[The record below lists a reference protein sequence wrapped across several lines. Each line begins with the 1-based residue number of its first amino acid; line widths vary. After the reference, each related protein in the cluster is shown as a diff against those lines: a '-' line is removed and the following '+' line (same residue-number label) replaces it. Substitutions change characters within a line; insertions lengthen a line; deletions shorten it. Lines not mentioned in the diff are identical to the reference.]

1 MRVKAILAFRC
12 SLSILLVCLAC
23 FPVLARD
30 GVANVESQRLQ
41 RSQQKTN
48 VVVIMGD
55 DWSWPHASIL
65 GNSVV
70 KTPVFDRI
78 AREGVL
84 FENAFSNAPS
94 CTPARFAFLTG
105 QYHWRLQGADRLGGS
120 LQADVPVYPD
130 LLAQAGYLVG
140 FSRKGAEPS
149 KHLFRGNDPF
159 GKRYRNFD
167 QFLAAR
173 KSNQP
178 FCYWYGA
185 GEPHR
190 PYPWRSSELN
200 GMKIA
205 KEDVPA
211 WLPDSPDVRTDVGD
225 YFLRIQKLD
234 QFAGEIVDRLT
245 EIGEL
250 ENTLLIMTGD
260 NGMPFPRAKATL
272 YDAGTR
278 VPMAIRWG
286 GNLSPNRRVSDFVS
300 FVDMAPTILDACG
313 INIPSVVSGSSLRR
327 QLESDQVGWI
337 DGKRDSVLT
346 GREKHVYYLPAR
358 SLRDA
363 EYLYIRN
370 FSPASWNQGEQAG
383 KQPHYDFLKTPWPI
397 EPPAFSFDVDPS
409 PTKQWMLENEQEPG
423 VKKLNLL
430 AFGERDDEELYELS
444 SDPNQLVNLANS
456 PMYRE
461 VRDRMSAQ
469 LTEQLRGTHDPHFKL
484 ESHTSFDVRG
494 WKVNLHD
501 RLWQES
507 PGKTKRML
515 KLLSQQLARLMAV
528 VPGKAVKQMQAVQI
542 WVNPPYPGVRPGAE
556 YHGNRGWL
564 KNNGRDVR
572 MGKSVEITN
581 VANFE
586 FENIRM
592 PYLML
597 HELAHAYH
605 DQVLGFGNAK
615 IRKQYEAARD
625 SGSYDLVKR
634 FTGRKIIDDK
644 AYGMNNGK
652 EYFAEST
659 EAFFGKN
666 DFFPFNKKELK
677 DHDPKMHELLIE
689 LWGVS
694 VSATE
699 AND

>member
-1 MRVKAILAFRC
+1 MRIRAVSALRLV
-12 SLSILLVCLAC
+12 LSMLLVCLTDLPA
-23 FPVLARD
+23 FAFNGWEDPEAH
-30 GVANVESQRLQ
+30 RLQ
-41 RSQQKTN
+41 RSPKKTN

-65 GNSVV
+65 GNTVV

-84 FENAFSNAPS
+84 FENAFTNAPS
-94 CTPARFAFLTG
+94 CTPSRFAFVTG
-105 QYHWRLQGADRLGGS
+105 QYHWRLKGADRLGGS
-120 LQADVPVYPD
+120 LQADVSVYPD
-130 LLAQAGYLVG
+130 LLADAGYLVG

-159 GKRYRNFD
+159 GKRYRDFD
-167 QFLAAR
+167 QFLSTR

-190 PYPWRSSELN
+190 PYFFGASESSEIE
-200 GMKIA
+200 IA
-205 KEDVPA
+205 KDDVPA
-211 WLPDSPDVRTDVGD
+211 WLPDSPVIRTDIGD
-225 YFLRIQKLD
+225 YFLSIQKLD

-250 ENTLLIMTGD
+250 DNTLLIMTGD

-278 VPMAIRWG
+278 VPLAIRWG
-286 GNLSPNRRVSDFVS
+286 GNLSQNQRISDFVS
-300 FVDMAPTILDACG
+300 FIDMAPTILDACG
-313 INIPSVVSGSSLRR
+313 VDTPSVVSGRSLRK
-327 QLESDQVGWI
+327 QLESVQGGWV
-337 DGKRDSVLT
+337 DVDRDAVLT
-346 GREKHVYYLPAR
+346 GREKHVYYLPSR
-358 SLRDA
+358 SLRDTK
-363 EYLYIRN
+363 YLYIRN
-370 FSPASWNQGEQAG
+370 FSPASWKQGKQAG
-383 KQPHYDFLKTPWPI
+383 KQPHYDFVKTPWPI
-397 EPPAFSFDVDPS
+397 QPPAFSFDVDPS
-409 PTKQWMLENEQEPG
+409 PSKQWMLENQQNAR
-423 VKKLNLL
+423 VKELNQL
-430 AFGERDDEELYELS
+430 AFGDRDDEELYELS
-444 SDPNQLVNLANS
+444 SDPDQLINLANS
-456 PMYRE
+456 PKHRE

-469 LTEQLRGTHDPHFKL
+469 LTERLRETNDLHFKL
-484 ESHTSFDVRG
+484 ASHASFDVQG

-507 PGKTKRML
+507 PEKTKRML
-515 KLLSQQLARLMAV
+515 QLLSQQLSRLVAV
-528 VPGKAVKQMQAVQI
+528 VPAKAVRQLQAVSI
-542 WVNPPYPGVRPGAE
+542 WVNPPYAGVRPGAE

-572 MGKSVEITN
+572 MAKAVEITN
-581 VANFE
+581 VDNFE

-605 DQVLGFGNAK
+605 DQVLGFGNSK
-615 IRKQYEAARD
+615 IRIQYEAARD
-625 SGSYDLVKR
+625 SGSYESVKR
-634 FTGRKIIDDK
+634 FTGRKIINDK

-666 DFFPFNKKELK
+666 DFYPFDKEELK
-677 DHDPKMHELLIE
+677 NHDPKMHNLLID

-694 VSATE
+694 AETAPV
-699 AND
+699 DD

>member
-1 MRVKAILAFRC
+1 MRFKTVSALQL
-12 SLSILLVCLAC
+12 SLSILVVCLTGI
-23 FPVLARD
+23 PVFALDDAE
-30 GVANVESQRLQ
+30 VNRLHQ
-41 RSQQKTN
+41 SRKKTN

-65 GNSVV
+65 GNAVV

-105 QYHWRLQGADRLGGS
+105 QYHWRLKGADRLGGS

-130 LLAQAGYLVG
+130 LLADAGYLVG

-167 QFLAAR
+167 QFLLAR
-173 KSNQP
+173 KSDQP
-178 FCYWYGA
+178 FCCWYGA

-190 PYPWRSSELN
+190 PYPWGSSESS
-200 GMKIA
+200 GIKVT
-205 KEDVPA
+205 KDDVPA
-211 WLPDSPDVRTDVGD
+211 WLPDSPVVRTDIGD

-250 ENTLLIMTGD
+250 DNTLLIMTGD

-278 VPMAIRWG
+278 VPLAIRWG
-286 GNLSPNRRVSDFVS
+286 GNLSPNQRISDFVS

-313 INIPSVVSGSSLRR
+313 IDVPSVVSGGSLRN
-327 QLESDQVGWI
+327 QLESVQGEWVDV
-337 DGKRDSVLT
+337 KRDTVLT
-346 GREKHVYYLPAR
+346 GREKHVYYLPSR
-358 SLRDA
+358 SLRDSK
-363 EYLYIRN
+363 YLYIRN
-370 FSPASWNQGEQAG
+370 FSPASWKQGQQAG
-383 KQPHYDFLKTPWPI
+383 KPPHYDFLKTPWPTQ
-397 EPPAFSFDVDPS
+397 PPAFSFDVDPS
-409 PTKQWMLENEQEPG
+409 PSKQWMLENQQEPG
-423 VKKLNLL
+423 VKELNQL

-456 PMYRE
+456 PKYGMVRE
-461 VRDRMSAQ
+461 RMSAH
-469 LTEQLRGTHDPHFKL
+469 LTERLRETNDPHFKL
-484 ESHTSFDVRG
+484 ASHASFDVQG
-494 WKVNLHD
+494 WQVNLHD

-507 PGKTKRML
+507 PEKTKRML
-515 KLLSQQLARLMAV
+515 QLLSQQLARLVAV
-528 VPGKAVKQMQAVQI
+528 VPAKAVRQMQAVTI
-542 WVNPPYPGVRPGAE
+542 WVNPPYAGVRPGAE

-564 KNNGRDVR
+564 KNNGRDER
-572 MGKSVEITN
+572 MAKAVEITN
-581 VANFE
+581 VDNFE
-586 FENIRM
+586 FENVRM

-605 DQVLGFGNAK
+605 DQVLGFGNSK
-615 IRKQYEAARD
+615 IRMQYEAARD
-625 SGSYDLVKR
+625 SGSYESVKR
-634 FTGRKIIDDK
+634 FTGRKIINDK

-666 DFFPFNKKELK
+666 DFFPFDKAELK
-677 DHDPKMHELLIE
+677 AHDPKMHDLLIE

-694 VSATE
+694 ADT
-699 AND
+699 AQADH

>member
-1 MRVKAILAFRC
+1 MRINPVSVFRLC
-12 SLSILLVCLAC
+12 LSILLVCLAS
-23 FPVLARD
+23 FPIFALEGGSGIEV
-30 GVANVESQRLQ
+30 NRLQ
-41 RSQQKTN
+41 QSQKKTN
-48 VVVIMGD
+48 VVVILGD

-70 KTPVFDRI
+70 RTPVFDRI

-105 QYHWRLQGADRLGGS
+105 QYHWRLKGAERLGGS

-149 KHLFRGNDPF
+149 QHLYRGNDPC
-159 GKRYRNFD
+159 GKRYENFD
-167 QFLAAR
+167 QFLSAR
-173 KSNQP
+173 KLDQP

-211 WLPDSPDVRTDVGD
+211 WLPNSPDVRTDIGD

-234 QFAGEIVDRLT
+234 QYAGEVVDRLT

-250 ENTLLIMTGD
+250 DNTLLIMTGD

-286 GNLSPNRRVSDFVS
+286 GNLHPNHRVSDFVS

-313 INIPSVVSGSSLRR
+313 IDIPSFVSGGSLRS
-327 QLESDQVGWI
+327 QLELEQGNWSDL
-337 DGKRDSVLT
+337 KRNSVLT
-346 GREKHVYYLPAR
+346 GREKHVYYLPSRA
-358 SLRDA
+358 LRDA

-370 FSPASWNQGEQAG
+370 FSPASWEQGQQAG
-383 KQPHYDFLKTPWPI
+383 KQPHYDFKKTPWPTQ
-397 EPPAFSFDVDPS
+397 PPAFSFDVDPS
-409 PTKQWMLENEQEPG
+409 PSKQWMLENEEKPG
-423 VKKLNLL
+423 VGKLNQL

-444 SDPNQLVNLANS
+444 SDPDQLVNLANS
-456 PMYRE
+456 PEYRE
-461 VRDRMSAQ
+461 VRDRMSAE
-469 LTEQLRGTHDPHFKL
+469 LTERLRGTNDPHFKL
-484 ESHTSFDVRG
+484 ESHASFDVQG

-507 PGKTKRML
+507 PSKTKRML
-515 KLLSQQLARLMAV
+515 KLLSQQLARLVAV
-528 VPGKAVKQMQAVQI
+528 VPDKAVRQLRAVSI

-581 VANFE
+581 VDNFE

-605 DQVLGFGNAK
+605 DQVLGFGNSK
-615 IRKQYEAARD
+615 IRRQYETARD
-625 SGSYDLVKR
+625 SGSYESVKR
-634 FTGRKIIDDK
+634 FTGRKIINDK

-666 DFFPFNKKELK
+666 DFFPFNKEELK
-677 DHDPKMHELLIE
+677 AHDPKMHDLLIE

-694 VSATE
+694 TGVTE